1 MIYFMRHGQDD
12 ENYIGGWSD
21 VELIQSGINDAE
33 LVGEWINNNKLVEG
47 TNILAIEL
55 HRYEENEVS
64 NTFDASAI
72 LILDNMYIY
81 TYRYHLFHYQ

>member
-33 LVGEWINNNKLVEG
+33 LVGEWINKNL
-47 TNILAIEL
+47 NIC
-55 HRYEENEVS
+55 N
-64 NTFDASAI
+64 F
-72 LILDNMYIY
+72 
-81 TYRYHLFHYQ
+81 